1 MEISCWF
8 DVETFE
14 SKNKNSALFFVLLKC
29 TKIGHNFDEKNSGV
43 HVWSRGKKNGSKPLW
58 CLLQIP
64 VMDVAEFVSH
74 EVVQTFLAIETNVD
88 LPQLSTDLDT
98 LAAKCQTYSS
108 KLAIQATKD
117 QKARNNFEELHRKF
131 NGFPTMQVN
140 GFCLSSFSFIF
151 CFHEKSKSL
160 MSTQFLF

>member
-64 VMDVAEFVSH
+64 VMDVAEFEPWSGSNIFSNRDKCRL
-74 EVVQTFLAIETNVD
+74 T
-88 LPQLSTDLDT
+88 
-98 LAAKCQTYSS
+98 AAKYRFGYFGGKVTYSS

-117 QKARNNFEELHRKF
+117 QKARNNFEELHKKF

-140 GFCLSSFSFIF
+140 GFCLSSFSLIF

>member
-1 MEISCWF
+1 MKKIQEYTYGLAVKKTAQNHCGAF
-8 DVETFE
+8 
-14 SKNKNSALFFVLLKC
+14 SKFLSWMSLNL
-29 TKIGHNFDEKNSGV
+29 
-43 HVWSRGKKNGSKPLW
+43 
-58 CLLQIP
+58 
-64 VMDVAEFVSH
+64 SH

-117 QKARNNFEELHRKF
+117 QKARNNFEELHKKF

-140 GFCLSSFSFIF
+140 GFCLSFFFI
-151 CFHEKSKSL
+151 H
-160 MSTQFLF
+160 FLFSRKKQVIDEYAIPILKETFDLYKKVF